1 MNGIGGDVSILPAEA
16 DLDNNKVVD
25 VFEIV
30 ANKILGML
38 RRTIL
43 DNQISSSTDSYLVSN
58 MAWQDELTIVPTDLG
73 LNIIRKAL
81 VPQNMWPVHTLFPRM

>member
-30 ANKILGML
+30 PDKILGML

-58 MAWQDELTIVPTDLG
+58 MPWQDELTIVPTDFSLRT
-73 LNIIRKAL
+73 IRKAL
-81 VPQNMWPVHTLFPRM
+81 VPLNK